1 MSLAQLQSE
10 RADYERNLVEVEQ
23 MLAEVPDMED
33 ALAMK
38 AEIVAML
45 QDVDSKIAALK
56 PEPPASKPE
65 SAQPSEKWSKENH
78 PAFRKQATTP
88 APAVEEKKAPISFKV
103 NDTVLAKYAG
113 DKQFYEARI
122 ISVTGSSAAPIYTV
136 NFKGYSGTETLRQE
150 HLRPLPSA
158 SSSTSQK
165 RKADGSPAV
174 SVPSTP
180 TVSTPIPGVISAEAN
195 INPALAS
202 AAKKD
207 QIKPL
212 DGDKK
217 PPKKVKTSKALEN
230 SKNNW
235 KSWQSKASTGKAA
248 KVTQKESMFRTGE
261 APTARVGFTGSG
273 QTMRKDVERTRHNY
287 TLD

>member
-10 RADYERNLVEVEQ
+10 RADYERNQ
-23 MLAEVPDMED
+23 MLAEVPDLED

-38 AEIVAML
+38 AEIVALL
-45 QDVDSKIAALK
+45 QDVDSRIAALK
-56 PEPPASKPE
+56 PEPSASKPE
-65 SAQPSEKWSKENH
+65 PAQSSEKWSKENH
-78 PAFRKQATTP
+78 PAFRKQAPTA

-150 HLRPLPSA
+150 HLRPLPTA

-202 AAKKD
+202 AAKRD

-217 PPKKVKTSKALEN
+217 PPKKVKTSKALES

-248 KVTQKESMFRTGE
+248 KVVQKESMFRTGE
-261 APTARVGFTGSG
+261 APTARGSG

>member
-1 MSLAQLQSE
+1 
-10 RADYERNLVEVEQ
+10 
-23 MLAEVPDMED
+23 
-33 ALAMK
+33 
-38 AEIVAML
+38 
-45 QDVDSKIAALK
+45 
-56 PEPPASKPE
+56 
-65 SAQPSEKWSKENH
+65 
-78 PAFRKQATTP
+78 
-88 APAVEEKKAPISFKV
+88 
-103 NDTVLAKYAG
+103 LAKYAG

-136 NFKGYSGTETLRQE
+136 NFKGYTGTETLRQE
-150 HLRPLPSA
+150 HLRPLPAA

-212 DGDKK
+212 DGDRK
-217 PPKKVKTSKALEN
+217 PPKKVKTSKALES

-235 KSWQSKASTGKAA
+235 QSWQSKASSGKAA
-248 KVTQKESMFRTGE
+248 KVVQKESMFRTGE
-261 APTARVGFTGSG
+261 APSARGMCSLLLNAANI
-273 QTMRKDVERTRHNY
+273 H
-287 TLD
+287 

>member
-10 RADYERNLVEVEQ
+10 RDEHERNLAEVEQ
-23 MLAEVPDMED
+23 MLAEVPDLDD

-38 AEIVAML
+38 SEIVGLLA
-45 QDVDSKIAALK
+45 DVDNRIAALK
-56 PEPPASKPE
+56 PETTS
-65 SAQPSEKWSKENH
+65 SSEKWSKENH
-78 PAFRKQATTP
+78 PAYRKQVPTAPP
-88 APAVEEKKAPISFKV
+88 AAEEKKAPVSFKV
-103 NDTVLAKYAG
+103 NDNVLAKYAG

-136 NFKGYSGTETLRQE
+136 NFKGYTGTETLRQE
-150 HLRPLPSA
+150 HLRALPAA

-174 SVPSTP
+174 SIPTTP

-212 DGDKK
+212 DGDRK
-217 PPKKVKTSKALEN
+217 PPKKVKTSKALES

-235 KSWQSKASTGKAA
+235 KSWQTKASSGKAA
-248 KVTQKESMFRTGE
+248 KAVQKESMFRTGE
-261 APTARVGFTGSG
+261 APSARVGFTGSG

-287 TLD
+287 SLE